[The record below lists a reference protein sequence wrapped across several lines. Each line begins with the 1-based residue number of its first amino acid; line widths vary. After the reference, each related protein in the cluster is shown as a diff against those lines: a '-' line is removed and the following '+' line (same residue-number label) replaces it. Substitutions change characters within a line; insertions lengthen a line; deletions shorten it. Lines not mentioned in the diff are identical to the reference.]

1 MDDLLVVGLDLATG
15 QEVHAGDRESW
26 EWYGKGHNGDQTL
39 VCRECYDGTDLPGGP
54 RQVALVPKGR
64 KGGARR
70 AHFAHPPGMAPPG
83 GRHNPETLWHA
94 EGKQL
99 LRQWAQKQGAAAQ
112 VEAWTGDGRRRSDVA
127 ITVPGGGRLA
137 LEVQLG
143 DITDAEWLARH
154 NDYVQAG
161 ITDVWLWHPQSW
173 IPRVVFD
180 RGQPGWRLDLTLSRI
195 GLVHAQP
202 APVTSIRASE
212 TSRCIAVHWPPCPD
226 DPLDTLWM
234 PLAAAQLAA
243 EGIEPSAEAAAELA
257 RQAEK
262 ATLRAEIAKQA
273 TLPGTRRTRAEQ
285 PLAVTVPAPRPS
297 DSAQQ
302 NGNAALPHYAFRY
315 DAFPPWSDPDTWWY
329 WCDACGNSQI
339 TGAELKASP
348 IIHIVK
354 TAKTNRSGQL
364 EIIRLR
370 FGGGIAQRRS

>member
-1 MDDLLVVGLDLATG
+1 VVDDLLVVGLDLATG

-54 RQVALVPKGR
+54 RRVALVPKGR

-112 VEAWTGDGRRRSDVA
+112 VEAWTDDGRRRSDVA
-127 ITVPGGGRLA
+127 ITLPGGDRLA

-180 RGQPGWRLDLTLSRI
+180 RGQPGWRLDLTASRI

-202 APVTSIRASE
+202 APVTGIRASE

-243 EGIEPSAEAAAELA
+243 EGIEPSADAATELA

-262 ATLRAEIAKQA
+262 TRLRAETAKQA
-273 TLPGTRRTRAEQ
+273 TPPGTRRTRADR
-285 PLAVTVPAPRPS
+285 PPGVTIPAPRPS

-315 DAFPPWSDPDTWWY
+315 DAFPP
-329 WCDACGNSQI
+329 
-339 TGAELKASP
+339 
-348 IIHIVK
+348 
-354 TAKTNRSGQL
+354 
-364 EIIRLR
+364 
-370 FGGGIAQRRS
+370 